1 MKTAQNGFIAYD
13 WSTGRLS
20 ASMLA
25 WSGTRHHRQGL
36 AVESSDA
43 TYFGFVYSG
52 EVSLLHAGRTWN
64 LHAGYYFCVPGS
76 FALIEADGAGIIT
89 QRNGWRGL
97 FSIGGPVERKGRLRY
112 IDRCSD
118 TTIIQPV
125 RRGDPCLNLLYFP
138 PGVVQTAHTHPS
150 DRLGVVLSGAG
161 TCIARN
167 GGVDKRFKLVPGMVF
182 CIPAE
187 GRHNFATD
195 CGDEMRVV
203 AWHPD
208 SDCGPTDDDHA
219 MINRTIVD
227 GISARE
233 LRSIRTTGSETLEVK
248 P

>member
-1 MKTAQNGFIAYD
+1 MKSGQEGFIAYD
-13 WSTGRLS
+13 WITGALS
-20 ASMLA
+20 SSMLA
-25 WSGTRHHRQGL
+25 WSGSRNVRANVGIEGT
-36 AVESSDA
+36 DA
-43 TYFGFVYSG
+43 THFGYVYSG
-52 EVSLLHAGRTWN
+52 QVSLLHAGHAWHI
-64 LHAGYYFCVPGS
+64 HAGHYFCVPGS
-76 FALIEADGAGIIT
+76 FELVEADGAGVVM
-89 QRNGWRGL
+89 RRDGWRGL

-118 TTIIQPV
+118 TTVIQPV

-167 GGVDKRFKLVPGMVF
+167 GGVDRRFDLIPGMVF

-187 GRHNFATD
+187 GRHHFATD
-195 CGDEMRVV
+195 QGDEMRVI

-227 GISARE
+227 GVSARE
-233 LRSIRTTGSETLEVK
+233 LRSIRTTGSDTLEVR